1 MPTLNELYA
10 LSDQIWDLRVARNK
24 LANDLTLEMFREEQP
39 HLFDIGLMQEE
50 NHVQDE

>member
-24 LANDLTLEMFREEQP
+24 LANDLTIEAFRRDEPQLFNEPLKEQ
-39 HLFDIGLMQEE
+39 D
-50 NHVQDE
+50 HVQDE